1 MPNADGFN
9 PTAAIA
15 FRYGR
20 QSARGVDP
28 TVWQQAFV
36 NAAPTFGKEDEK
48 RARRYFNEGGQR
60 GPANLIDRISRA
72 SLNLD
77 LTKIETSELYQSL
90 FFAVCHQKGATQPFN
105 GTQIAIS
112 AVDGANDQYET
123 AGDFTVAPN
132 LFRAGDLILASGFN
146 VAANN
151 GLKTASA
158 VAATAIDV
166 DEDLTAE
173 ASPPAAAKLEVVGF
187 QFASDDCTLT
197 NPGTS
202 YPVLGATAKN
212 LTQLGLTPGEWIIIG
227 GDSAAFQ
234 FGTAANNCWARVL
247 SVSATQI
254 VLDKTSA
261 TIVTDAGAG
270 KTIQIFL
277 PRLFRNEVTLALRT
291 QVLFQLERLLGSDG
305 SGTIA
310 QYVTD
315 AIAGKGVITIDRSE
329 GKATLDLDF
338 LGSLSP
344 IQTGVKTGSRP
355 SLTPDEFVNTTTNIV
370 RTKLAAYSAT
380 DANPSSLSRFAEKIE
395 ITIDSNPQPVQVV
408 GSLAPVGAVQD
419 LFGVDARLDGL
430 LDRTDIQTASDNNTR
445 CTFDALIYQ
454 SNGGIALDGPACR
467 VNAPTIEGEEGP
479 NPIREPI
486 ELAFEDS
493 TGFGPGNTFSL
504 SQFPYA
510 PAHAASV

>member
-1 MPNADGFN
+1 MPNPDGFN

-72 SLNLD
+72 SLSLD

-90 FFAVCHQKGATQPFN
+90 FFAVCHQKSATQPFN
-105 GTQIAIS
+105 GTQIALT
-112 AVDGANDQYET
+112 AVDGTNDQFEAASGLT
-123 AGDFTVAPN
+123 TAPN
-132 LFRAGDLILASGFN
+132 LFRVGDLILAKGFTN
-146 VAANN
+146 AANN
-151 GLKTASA
+151 GLHLIDA
-158 VAATAIDV
+158 VAAGAIDV
-166 DEDLTAE
+166 TSDLVTE
-173 ASPPAAAKLEVVGF
+173 TPPATANLEVVGF
-187 QFASDDCTLT
+187 QFEADDCTLT
-197 NPGTS
+197 NSGTS
-202 YPVLGATAKN
+202 YPVLGATAKD
-212 LTQLGLTPGEWIIIG
+212 LTQLQLTPGEWIIIG
-227 GDSAAFQ
+227 GDSADFQ
-234 FGTAANNCWARVL
+234 FATAANNCWARVG
-247 SVSATQI
+247 SISATQL

-270 KTIQIFL
+270 KTIRIFL

-315 AIAGKGVITIDRSE
+315 AIAGKGVITIDRNE

-344 IQTGVKTGSRP
+344 IQTGVKSGTRL
-355 SLTPDEFVNTTTNIV
+355 SLTPDEFINATTNIV

-380 DANPSSLSRFAEKIE
+380 NANPTSLSRFAEKIE
-395 ITIDSNPQPVQVV
+395 ITIDSNPQPVKVV

-419 LFGVDARLDGL
+419 LFAVDARLDGL

-454 SNGGIALDGPACR
+454 SNGALAIDGPACR

-510 PAHAASV
+510 PAAAASV